1 MLLGGGSAVSHTSEK
16 ANELSSTEMD
26 LNEIRSKIRI
36 GPPWLTRFERARV
49 IGARALQISMGAP
62 VLIDASKL
70 PSSIREDPVLL
81 AKKELELGVLPLT
94 IVRYTRRGDQQAIPV
109 RWLLELDRRR
119 VRIH

>member
-1 MLLGGGSAVSHTSEK
+1 
-16 ANELSSTEMD
+16 
-26 LNEIRSKIRI
+26 
-36 GPPWLTRFERARV
+36 
-49 IGARALQISMGAP
+49 MGAP